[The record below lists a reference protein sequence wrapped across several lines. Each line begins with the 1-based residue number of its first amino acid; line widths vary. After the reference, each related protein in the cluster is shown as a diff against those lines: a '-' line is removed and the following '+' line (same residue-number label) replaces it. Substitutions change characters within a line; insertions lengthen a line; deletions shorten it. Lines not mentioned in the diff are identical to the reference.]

1 MSLIYNRVSDQKIR
15 DHIGMLPDGEHTLEK
30 YLHLGETQELS
41 EANAAAFNP
50 QPPTAPVHTL
60 RYKGK
65 SQGKSTGKLCSSCG
79 YKHKYGKCKSK
90 GERCNKCGKIGH
102 FAKVCRSK
110 CVNNS
115 QYRSNNK
122 SARFSGTRKVHMVTD
137 DGETQ
142 GTGDLNT
149 AMRKT

>member
-1 MSLIYNRVSDQKIR
+1 MSLTCNRVSDQRIR
-15 DHIGMLPDGEHTLEK
+15 DHIDMLPDAEHILEK

-79 YKHKYGKCKSK
+79 YKRKYGECKAK
-90 GERCNKCGKIGH
+90 GETCKKCGKISH
-102 FAKVCRSK
+102 FAKVVDLSLLTIAK
-110 CVNNS
+110 
-115 QYRSNNK
+115 
-122 SARFSGTRKVHMVTD
+122 
-137 DGETQ
+137 
-142 GTGDLNT
+142 TGQITSLLDFQAQEKYT
-149 AMRKT
+149 W